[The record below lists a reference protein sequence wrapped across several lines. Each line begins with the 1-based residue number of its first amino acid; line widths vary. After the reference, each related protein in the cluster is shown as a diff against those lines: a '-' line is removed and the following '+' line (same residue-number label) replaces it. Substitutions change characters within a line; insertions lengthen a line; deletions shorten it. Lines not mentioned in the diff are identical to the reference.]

1 MYYVIFSGTENGT
14 MQKSPVKRRR
24 KVNKRSCQRQGNS
37 EGDTR
42 IEETCSEVSTSMSST
57 VKETVSE
64 SLPVVLTTDWTLLEK
79 GKCYRF
85 GEMAFAATELSNQS
99 VKGEV
104 IIDGKLDHDI
114 HISMPVDRISGQS
127 DRKLSSGLPKQ
138 DRDYLSRFSL
148 DSPVEQEILLNSSA
162 GVRHSVR
169 SALLGRVIRREI
181 TSALSSKTYRKRVY
195 LGLCSVEHD
204 LKLLQIDRT
213 TKKASYSYKDGNMS
227 ELDQVLGLKW
237 DVMELDESYF
247 RFVTQ
252 VVFKAKDM
260 MLFMNV
266 STALCRQGLIECYRD
281 FIKSSELTTDEGD
294 SANLSDHEEL
304 DLCL

>member
-1 MYYVIFSGTENGT
+1 MYYVIFSDTENGT
-14 MQKSPVKRRR
+14 TQKSPVKRRH
-24 KVNKRSCQRQGNS
+24 KVNKRSCHRQGNS

-64 SLPVVLTTDWTLLEK
+64 SLSVVLTTDGTLLEK

-162 GVRHSVR
+162 RVCHFVR
-169 SALLGRVIRREI
+169 SALLGRVIRR
-181 TSALSSKTYRKRVY
+181 
-195 LGLCSVEHD
+195 
-204 LKLLQIDRT
+204 
-213 TKKASYSYKDGNMS
+213 
-227 ELDQVLGLKW
+227 
-237 DVMELDESYF
+237 
-247 RFVTQ
+247 
-252 VVFKAKDM
+252 
-260 MLFMNV
+260 
-266 STALCRQGLIECYRD
+266 
-281 FIKSSELTTDEGD
+281 
-294 SANLSDHEEL
+294 
-304 DLCL
+304 